1 MMHIK
6 PNKERL
12 EKVRN
17 QLRKTA
23 IDRLLL
29 LETPN
34 VYYLTG
40 IWPIGQTILSV
51 PKDGEVEILGSKL
64 DLFLVESDEMKTF
77 SGQNEG
83 EIAEELLRMLS
94 SSGDAYVEVDG
105 VLPISGK
112 LESSSN
118 ALVRSGN
125 RIVQGIRSVKDEDE
139 IGLLRRSAELA
150 RKGTEAALSRAKAGV
165 TEKEVARSAHAEMIK
180 GGADDMAFPIS
191 VGSGW
196 RASLP
201 HALPTDKKIQEGD
214 LVVIDLGA
222 DFDHYK
228 SDVTRT
234 VGIGA
239 ISEHDRRVLDAVV
252 KAYDETVRDVEAGA
266 RASDLASK
274 ADRVIASA
282 GFSEGILHGLGHGV
296 GLEIHE
302 GPTVNKKNDEMLQA
316 GNVVTVEPGAYLRGI
331 TGARWENTLLV
342 RTGGYDVLT

>member
-1 MMHIK
+1 MQIR
-6 PNKERL
+6 PNKARL
-12 EKVRN
+12 EKVRDKL
-17 QLRKTA
+17 QKTA

-29 LETPN
+29 LENPN

-40 IWPIGQTILSV
+40 VWPIGQTILSI

-64 DLFLVESDEMKTF
+64 DLFLAESNEMKTF
-77 SGQNEG
+77 SGRNES
-83 EIAEELLRMLS
+83 EIIEELLRMLR

-105 VLPISGK
+105 VFPISGR
-112 LESSSN
+112 LEAGSK
-118 ALVRSGN
+118 ALVRPGN
-125 RIVQGIRSVKDEDE
+125 RIVQEMRAVKDEGE
-139 IGLLRRSAELA
+139 ISLLRRSAELA
-150 RKGTEAALSRAKAGV
+150 KKGTEAALSRAKAGV
-165 TEKEVARSAHAEMIK
+165 TEKEVARSAHVEMMQ
-180 GGADDMAFPIS
+180 GGGDDVAFPIS

-201 HALPTDKKIQEGD
+201 HALPTDKKIQEGE

-222 DFDHYK
+222 DLDHYK

-239 ISEHDRRVLDAVV
+239 ISDNDRRVLDAVM
-252 KAYDETVRDVEAGA
+252 KAYDETIKDVRAGG

-302 GPTVNKKNDEMLQA
+302 DPTVNTKNHEELRA

-331 TGARWENTLLV
+331 TGARWENTVLV
-342 RTGGYDVLT
+342 KTGGCDVLT